1 MRIRTE
7 RVTTLVTVLSLTL
20 LALDPSANAQGLVAE
35 EASSGD
41 PVNEDGEFDSLCY
54 LDHVT
59 DS

>member
-7 RVTTLVTVLSLTL
+7 RVTTLVTVLSVLSLTL

-41 PVNEDGEFDSLCY
+41 PVNEDGE
-54 LDHVT
+54 
-59 DS
+59 

>member
-41 PVNEDGEFDSLCY
+41 PVNEDGE
-54 LDHVT
+54 
-59 DS
+59 